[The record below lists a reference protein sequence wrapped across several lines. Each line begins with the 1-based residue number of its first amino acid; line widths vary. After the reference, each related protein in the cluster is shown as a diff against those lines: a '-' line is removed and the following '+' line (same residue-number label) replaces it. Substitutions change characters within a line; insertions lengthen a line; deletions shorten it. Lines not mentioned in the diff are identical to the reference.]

1 VSAPAAGE
9 GAPAA
14 GSISSGGTS
23 STAAGAST
31 AAVRRRRVSA
41 ISMATVLPLAKLRS
55 VAPRATRATTVAL
68 SWRSR
73 TEDT

>member
-1 VSAPAAGE
+1 M
-9 GAPAA
+9 
-14 GSISSGGTS
+14 SSGGGTS